1 LNRQI
6 AVSLEN
12 ENVKV
17 VYAEI
22 RHGNISIE
30 KTLTFSNTEFD
41 HFLET
46 TKDDEFIVVNDFQNI
61 HQDIISVPP
70 AQEKYLRALIELEIR
85 KRVPELKDFSFFYEE
100 LRDVQKEG
108 KRSKDIFFFAI
119 ASEDLDAVLN
129 RFSKHDKIITFLYPN
144 VLPLSRFLHIE
155 GGEEGQPILSVVDLG
170 TNKTMFLMRDQKL
183 NFVRVA
189 QSEQR
194 GISPLDIENINMTIA
209 YCRQVLRLNPSRVVF
224 SDSQDSGTLIIAPIV
239 PVASVQYPSTVMAFE
254 DTVAEYVTPI
264 AALTYAKELRVSNLL
279 PLVYQGINI
288 QRKILVYT
296 IAVFLFLS
304 VLGIGYIGVNVTNTI
319 LTRGEIKRVR
329 QDIAGRQSVI
339 DEYEKVS
346 NELQKRMTLMNFMNT
361 ANTSLDMQKVLL
373 SLQVFS
379 MKTVNVKAINI
390 KDEKGSMLL
399 QVEGSISFRS
409 YKELQSNYENVI
421 DAIKKESELEIVEQS
436 LDLKTGNFRVD
447 LKWKT

>member
-1 LNRQI
+1 LNRHI

-17 VYAEI
+17 VHAEI
-22 RHGNISIE
+22 RHGNVSIE

-61 HQDIISVPP
+61 HQDVISVPP
-70 AQEKYLRALIELEIR
+70 AQEKYLRALIELEIK

-183 NFVRVA
+183 NFVRVT

-194 GISPLDIENINMTIA
+194 GISALDIGNINMTIA
-209 YCRQVLRLNPSRVVF
+209 YCRQMLRLNPSRVVF
-224 SDSQDSGTLIIAPIV
+224 SDSQDSRSEIIAPIV
-239 PVASVQYPSTVMAFE
+239 PVASVQYPSIVMAFK
-254 DTVAEYVTPI
+254 DTLTEYVIPI
-264 AALTYAKELRVSNLL
+264 AALLHAKELRASSLL
-279 PLVYQGINI
+279 PLVYQGIHI
-288 QRKILVYT
+288 QRKIMVYA
-296 IAVFLFLS
+296 IAVLLFLS
-304 VLGIGYIGVNVTNTI
+304 ALGIGYIGVKVTDTI
-319 LTRGEIKRVR
+319 FTRGEIKRVR
-329 QDIAGRQSVI
+329 QDITGRQSVI

-346 NELQKRMTLMNFMNT
+346 NELQKLMTLMSFMNT
-361 ANTSLDMQKVLL
+361 ANTSVDMQKVLL

-379 MKTVNVKAINI
+379 KKTVNVKTINV
-390 KDEKGSMLL
+390 KDEQGSLLL
-399 QVEGSISFRS
+399 QVEGSILFRN
-409 YKELQSNYENVI
+409 YKELQSNYEDVI
-421 DAIKKESELEIVEQS
+421 DTIKETNELEIVEQS
-436 LDLKTGNFRVD
+436 LDLKLGNFRVD
-447 LKWKT
+447 LKWKI

>member
-46 TKDDEFIVVNDFQNI
+46 TKDDEFIVVNDFQSI
-61 HQDIISVPP
+61 HQDVISVPP
-70 AQEKYLRALIELEIR
+70 AQEKYLRTLIELEIK
-85 KRVPELKDFSFFYEE
+85 KRVPELKAFSFFYEE

-119 ASEDLDAVLN
+119 AGEDLDAILS

-144 VLPLSRFLHIE
+144 VLPLSRFLRIE
-155 GGEEGQPILSVVDLG
+155 GGEEGQPILNVVDLG

-224 SDSQDSGTLIIAPIV
+224 SDSQDSGNAIIAPIV
-239 PVASVQYPSTVMAFE
+239 PVASVQYPSTVMAFK
-254 DTVAEYVTPI
+254 DTVTEYVIPI
-264 AALTYAKELRVSNLL
+264 AALTYAKELRASSLL
-279 PLVYQGINI
+279 PPVYQGIHI
-288 QRKILVYT
+288 QRKIMVCA
-296 IAVFLFLS
+296 IVIFLLLS
-304 VLGIGYIGVNVTNTI
+304 ALGIGYIGVKVTDTI
-319 LTRGEIKRVR
+319 LRTGEIKRVR

-339 DEYEKVS
+339 DEYEKVF
-346 NELQKRMTLMNFMNT
+346 NDLQKRMTLMNFMNT
-361 ANTSLDMQKVLL
+361 ANMSLDMQKVLL

-379 MKTVNVKAINI
+379 MKTVNVKTINI
-390 KDEKGSMLL
+390 KDEKGSFLL
-399 QVEGSISFRS
+399 QVEGGISFRS

-421 DAIKKESELEIVEQS
+421 DAIKKTNELEIVEQS